1 MIFHCIERI
10 QDEPSQNVSLWHVGY
25 FELKIIKAQ
34 KTWEAIFLTFLL
46 NICKKLGKGPGSER
60 ALSPKITFYLN
71 DLSVW
76 QGKHLITKHPL
87 FLLSCETPSS
97 PLKTQDPI
105 LFLSSGWHISLY

>member
-76 QGKHLITKHPL
+76 QDTPLITKH
-87 FLLSCETPSS
+87 LLLPVCDSS
-97 PLKTQDPI
+97 SVQRVLAQAPI
-105 LFLSSGWHISLY
+105 PFLSSRRH